1 MARTLIGQL
10 VLTLQQNFTAE
21 GAKVQTAVDGI
32 ETSINRLNGASWGGA
47 FQKQLDRLK
56 LSPTE
61 IAAVQ
66 QSWDTLFNGLTS
78 KDLKT
83 ALDKDMFANWRTAT
97 VGHFAAVRSEAVAT
111 ETSIKSLAGTVRTVL
126 QPALV
131 AMGAYTMAYGGGMA
145 LRGGIASA
153 SQRDREQWLELMSG
167 TMTSQQMA
175 ALKAQAGDLS
185 GKYPSVDQTAIMALG
200 RQAGVAMGS
209 ATQGMKLLEDLVKM
223 QVVLQSTAGTER
235 ADNVLGNV
243 VRSADILGLNKPGD
257 LGIEQVRGLLDGLT
271 KAAQVEGT
279 LFDPGS
285 MLTFAR
291 RAKIAGPAFDPEFLT
306 TVAPA
311 IVQDVGAPQAGTA
324 MASAFKSFIIGDAS
338 MNGKTYTQRQKD
350 LGIRSDAGDLVDA
363 DLFGKNP
370 YEWVKKYLVTA
381 LAKAGTDMTNDTTIA
396 TEIGKLSGNTNA
408 TALLTRMV
416 TQQSQ
421 LDKWIAQYRAAPG
434 LSSAQSAA
442 SNDPFVAFEGLK
454 SGLANLAAA
463 IADKVNI
470 IVPGLNAITGAL
482 NGLSKWIEANP
493 TWAVAGAGAGLA
505 AAGWGAFK
513 MGSGILGLSAA
524 GPALQVAAAD
534 LMAAATALEAAAGAQ
549 AAESGV
555 VGTARTAG
563 SAAFGWAVR
572 GGAAQEAGMTIGEAT
587 SALGW
592 GALRVLGPAGVV
604 AAVMQ
609 PVPAGAGEGDYLRT
623 NPDYRKYIDEHRV
636 YANASGGP
644 DDRVGG
650 LKNSADSA
658 KAALDALNNTKVAP
672 VVDGT
677 TIARTL
683 RDATELEA
691 VLTRIGKWAGVAATG
706 AINSQIN
713 RSLSDH
719 GVAP

>member
-1 MARTLIGQL
+1 MRTLIGQL

-21 GAKVQTAVDGI
+21 GAKVKSAVDGI
-32 ETSINRLNGASWGGA
+32 ETSINRLNGAAWGSA

-66 QSWDTLFNGLTS
+66 QSWDTLFNGLSS

-131 AMGAYTMAYGGGMA
+131 AMGAYTMAYGGGMV

-167 TMTSQQMA
+167 TMTTQQMA
-175 ALKAQAGDLS
+175 TLKAQAGDLS
-185 GKYPSVDQTAIMALG
+185 AKYPSVDQTAIMALG

-291 RAKIAGPAFDPEFLT
+291 RAKIAGPAFDPEFLS

-324 MASAFKSFIIGDAS
+324 MASAFKSFIIGDMSKSDSRYMLA
-338 MNGKTYTQRQKD
+338 QRD
-350 LGIRSDAGDLVDA
+350 LGLRDDKGIVDEN
-363 DLFGKNP
+363 LFGANP
-370 YEWVKKYLVTA
+370 YTWVKKYLIPA
-381 LAKAGTDMTNDTTIA
+381 LAKAGTDMSDDTAIA
-396 TEIGKLSGNTNA
+396 AAVGKISSNTNA
-408 TALLTRMV
+408 SALLTRMV

-434 LSSAQSAA
+434 LSSAQAA
-442 SNDPFVAFEGLK
+442 VSNDPFVAFEGLK

-470 IVPGLNAITGAL
+470 IVPGLNAITGAI

-592 GALRVLGPAGVV
+592 GALRVLGPAGAV

>member
-1 MARTLIGQL
+1 MRTLIGQL

-21 GAKVQTAVDGI
+21 GAKVKSAVDGI
-32 ETSINRLNGASWGGA
+32 ETSINRLNGAAWGSA

-66 QSWDTLFNGLTS
+66 QSWDTLFNGLSS

-131 AMGAYTMAYGGGMA
+131 AMGAYTMAYGGGMV

-153 SQRDREQWLELMSG
+153 SQRDREQWLELMSC
-167 TMTSQQMA
+167 TMTTQQMA
-175 ALKAQAGDLS
+175 TLKAQAGDLS
-185 GKYPSVDQTAIMALG
+185 AKYPSVDQTAIMALG

-291 RAKIAGPAFDPEFLT
+291 RAKIAGPAFDPEFLS

-324 MASAFKSFIIGDAS
+324 MASAFKSFIIGDMSKSDSRYMLA
-338 MNGKTYTQRQKD
+338 QRD
-350 LGIRSDAGDLVDA
+350 LGLRDDKGIVDEN
-363 DLFGKNP
+363 LFGANP
-370 YEWVKKYLVTA
+370 YTWVKKYLIPA
-381 LAKAGTDMTNDTTIA
+381 LAKAGTDMSDDTAIA
-396 TEIGKLSGNTNA
+396 AAVGKISSNTNA
-408 TALLTRMV
+408 SALLTRMV

-434 LSSAQSAA
+434 LSSAQAA
-442 SNDPFVAFEGLK
+442 VSNDPFVAFEGLK

-470 IVPGLNAITGAL
+470 IVPGLNAITGAI

-592 GALRVLGPAGVV
+592 GALRVLGPAGAV